1 MTDFGSRDVAGQFTR
16 FAVVGT
22 LGFAVDTATLYAVV
36 GAFSL
41 NLYAARV
48 VSFLVAA
55 STTWFLNRT
64 WTFRLSVEQP
74 AHRQWLAFLSVNSL
88 GGFVNY
94 LVYALL
100 IGTVAFTRRWPVIAI
115 GVGSLSGLSLNFLL
129 SRAFVFQQ
137 TKAGS

>member
-1 MTDFGSRDVAGQFTR
+1 
-16 FAVVGT
+16 
-22 LGFAVDTATLYAVV
+22 
-36 GAFSL
+36 
-41 NLYAARV
+41 

-55 STTWFLNRT
+55 TTTWFLNRT
-64 WTFRLSVEQP
+64 WTFRPSAAQP

-100 IGTVAFTRRWPVIAI
+100 IGTVGFTRRWPVIAI

-129 SRAFVFQQ
+129 SRALVFQQ
-137 TKAGS
+137 TKTGS